1 MSQEPF
7 LWIFWKYKIEG
18 STKRDINTWRHCRSS
33 SKKQSSFRWL
43 LTKGYREATRWTT
56 FISQENQCLLTFRM
70 WYFNTWGNNRQLSQL
85 FVVYNSIQ
93 NIIKKVVL
101 ALFFSYVLTTR
112 TKSRFPLQSI
122 HCHFTPDFSNYP
134 IFQTNSFFSLKV
146 WKICIPLYNLIG

>member
-85 FVVYNSIQ
+85 FIVYNFIQ
-93 NIIKKVVL
+93 NIIKKVAL
-101 ALFFSYVLTTR
+101 ALFFSYVPTTR
-112 TKSRFPLQSI
+112 TKSRFPLQSTLP
-122 HCHFTPDFSNYP
+122 FYSRFLELSDFSNQ
-134 IFQTNSFFSLKV
+134 FFFSLESLK
-146 WKICIPLYNLIG
+146 NLDSTA

>member
-85 FVVYNSIQ
+85 FIVYNFIQ
-93 NIIKKVVL
+93 NIIKKRTVL
-101 ALFFSYVLTTR
+101 TLFFSYLPTTR
-112 TKSRFPLQSI
+112 AKSRFPLQSTLP
-122 HCHFTPDFSNYP
+122 FYP
-134 IFQTNSFFSLKV
+134 RFLELSDFSLKPILFSLGDSKNRDSTV
-146 WKICIPLYNLIG
+146 